1 MSVAFDRSPQAR
13 QALEYHCPRWREL
26 PALELYM
33 DQMTGYI
40 ADVLRPLLD
49 SEEEERPLTKAMVN
63 NYVKARMIPRPDK
76 KKYRREHLAH
86 LILLCAMKQVLSLPE
101 AWSVL
106 QMAQQENTFPQV
118 YDYFCQELENAL
130 SQVWNQPR
138 REESACLEGEGAALL
153 RRLTQ
158 ACANKIYLQKRIAF
172 EEAGIPPE
180 ARKK

>member
-1 MSVAFDRSPQAR
+1 MSAAFDRSPLTR
-13 QALEYHCPRWREL
+13 QALEFHCPRWKEL

-86 LILLCAMKQVLSLPE
+86 LILLCTMKQVLSLPE
-101 AWSVL
+101 AWAVL
-106 QMAQQENTFPQV
+106 RIAQGENDFPQV
-118 YDYFCQELENAL
+118 YDYFCQELERAL
-130 SQVWNQPR
+130 AAVWEKPAPAG
-138 REESACLEGEGAALL
+138 ACELKGEGRELAL
-153 RRLTQ
+153 RFAR
-158 ACANKIYLQKRIAF
+158 ACANKVYLQKRIAF
-172 EEAGIPPE
+172 EGLGGSAPL
-180 ARKK
+180 